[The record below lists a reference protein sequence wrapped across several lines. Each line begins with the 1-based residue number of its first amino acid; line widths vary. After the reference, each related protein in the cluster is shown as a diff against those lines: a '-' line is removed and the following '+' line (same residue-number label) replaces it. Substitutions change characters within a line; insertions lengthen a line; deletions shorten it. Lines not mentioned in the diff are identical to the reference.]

1 MSDKT
6 REIQVVSTNK
16 KAYFQYEIVT
26 KYKAGIVLTGTEVKS
41 VRAGRVS
48 MSDSYCLFLSGEL
61 WLRSMHIAEY
71 QEGGLNNHVP
81 KHDRK
86 LLLNK
91 RELRKLEAKTKER
104 GFTIIPV
111 EVFLNEKNMVK
122 VEIALVRGKKLFS
135 KKNTIKERDLKRD
148 MDRSMRNYR

>member
-1 MSDKT
+1 MSDKK
-6 REIQVVSTNK
+6 REIKVLGNNK
-16 KAYFQYEIVT
+16 KAYFQYEIVD

-41 VRAGRVS
+41 VRSGRLS
-48 MSDSYCLFLSGEL
+48 LSDSYCVFLSGEL

-81 KHDRK
+81 RHDRK
-86 LLLNK
+86 LLLTK

-111 EVFLNEKNMVK
+111 KVFLNEKNLVK
-122 VEIALVRGKKLFS
+122 IEVALVKGKKTFN
-135 KKNTIKERDLKRD
+135 KKNSIKERDIKRD
-148 MDRSMRNYR
+148 MDRSVRDYR

>member
-1 MSDKT
+1 MSDKK
-6 REIQVVSTNK
+6 REIKVLGSNK
-16 KAYFQYEIVT
+16 KAYFQYEIVD

-41 VRAGRVS
+41 VRSGRLS
-48 MSDSYCLFLSGEL
+48 LSDSYCLFLSGEL

-81 KHDRK
+81 RHDRK
-86 LLLNK
+86 LLLTK

-111 EVFLNEKNMVK
+111 EVYLNEKNLVK
-122 VEIALVRGKKLFS
+122 VEVALVKGKKTFN
-135 KKNTIKERDLKRD
+135 KKNSIKERDIKRD
-148 MDRSMRNYR
+148 MDRSMRDYR

>member
-1 MSDKT
+1 MSDKK
-6 REIQVVSTNK
+6 REIKVVGNNK
-16 KAYFQYEIVT
+16 KAYFQYEIVD

-41 VRAGRVS
+41 VRSGRLS
-48 MSDSYCLFLSGEL
+48 LSDSYCLFLSGEL

-81 KHDRK
+81 RHDRK
-86 LLLNK
+86 LLLTK

-111 EVFLNEKNMVK
+111 LVFLNEKNLVK

-135 KKNTIKERDLKRD
+135 KKNSIKKKDIKRD
-148 MDRSMRNYR
+148 MDRSVRDYR

>member
-1 MSDKT
+1 MSDKK
-6 REIQVVSTNK
+6 REIKVVGNNK
-16 KAYFQYEIVT
+16 KAYFQYEIVD

-41 VRAGRVS
+41 VRSGRLS
-48 MSDSYCLFLSGEL
+48 LSDSYCLFLSGEL

-81 KHDRK
+81 RHDRK
-86 LLLNK
+86 LLLTK

-111 EVFLNEKNMVK
+111 LVFLNEKNLVK

-135 KKNTIKERDLKRD
+135 KKNSIKEKDIKRD
-148 MDRSMRNYR
+148 MDRSVRDYR